1 MSVVFVF
8 PSHIT
13 LTTLRTSHLSRSFRP
28 HIHPSTYAPPTT
40 PASHT
45 GASSMVVFHRSACDS
60 TTPSHQL
67 NQPLHSPLSLNRV
80 PETHPQVPSF
90 IQDAVCYRTRPGF
103 ASPLLSSL
111 NSADLPFLR
120 TIRKA
125 VLTIWSQFTEYEFNV
140 ILASQWTSSSFFPSA
155 NASEEIESSTQG
167 RWGEFTVIL
176 GFGRGNIEGK
186 SGERLGY
193 RGCPS
198 LNPCSS
204 TATLLSP
211 R

>member
-1 MSVVFVF
+1 
-8 PSHIT
+8 
-13 LTTLRTSHLSRSFRP
+13 
-28 HIHPSTYAPPTT
+28 
-40 PASHT
+40 
-45 GASSMVVFHRSACDS
+45 MVVFHRSACDS

-67 NQPLHSPLSLNRV
+67 NQPLHTPLPLNRV
-80 PETHPQVPSF
+80 PEAHPEVPPS
-90 IQDAVCYRTRPGF
+90 IQDAMSYRTRPTF

-120 TIRKA
+120 TICKA
-125 VLTIWSQFTEYEFNV
+125 VLTIWSQFTGYKFDV
-140 ILASQWTSSSFFPSA
+140 ILAPQWKSSSFFPGA
-155 NASEEIESSTQG
+155 NANEEIASSTQG

-204 TATLLSP
+204 TVTLLSP